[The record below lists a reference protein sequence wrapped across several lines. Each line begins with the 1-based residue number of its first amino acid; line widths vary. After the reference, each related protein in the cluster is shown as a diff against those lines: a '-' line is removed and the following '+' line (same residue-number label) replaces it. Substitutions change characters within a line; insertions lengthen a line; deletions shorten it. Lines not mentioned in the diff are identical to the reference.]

1 VESFMLRDEY
11 IYQEMLEQERIVSL
25 QRTLSPLEWPAPS
38 NRIVLTGSGDS
49 YCVALFG
56 QWVMRERGRISALPT
71 LEASQAAQHLQP
83 GDTLICISVSGR
95 TARVLEAANR
105 ALAAGAQVVAV
116 TDNLQ
121 SPLAELASSV
131 WPIYASP
138 PEELG
143 NTSYAD
149 QHAKQ
154 YIGYHHD
161 VAQTKTFWAGILTL
175 VRAAGIEPDWQV
187 LLDHTRTLLSPTFYE
202 PLFNKATFWAESGQI
217 FLLGS
222 GWAKIAARFASY
234 KMHEF
239 NRVAQFTGIEE
250 YCHTLYF
257 ITRSKD
263 TIVFLVFD
271 EDTAARAREVVP
283 VLCEFFD
290 ARIIWIQPEFFGNDF
305 APAGSGHNI
314 QVVSTPDS
322 DQPLQQFLDFIL
334 TVQWLTY
341 AIGRVHAPNI
351 NTFHAGYDTERLVAG
366 TLRTIRKSAIRSLE
380 PKKLADGD

>member
-1 VESFMLRDEY
+1 MLRDEY
-11 IYQEMLEQERIVSL
+11 IYQEIIEQERIVSL
-25 QRTLSPLEWPAPS
+25 QRTLPPLEWPIPF
-38 NRIVLTGSGDS
+38 NRVSLTGSGDS
-49 YCVALFG
+49 YCAALFG
-56 QWVMRERGRISALPT
+56 KWVMRKRGQVSALPT
-71 LEASQAAQHLQP
+71 LEASQAARHFQV

-95 TARVLEAANR
+95 TVRVLEAAER
-105 ALAAGAQVVAV
+105 ALAAGAKVVAV

-138 PEELG
+138 PQELG
-143 NTSYAD
+143 NTNYKD
-149 QHAKQ
+149 QHAKE

-161 VAQTKTFWAGILTL
+161 VAQTKTFWAGVLTL
-175 VRAAGIEPDWQV
+175 VRAAEIDPDWQV
-187 LLDHTRTLLSPTFYE
+187 LFDHTRTLLSPTFYE
-202 PLFNKATFWAESGQI
+202 LFFNKAKFWAESGQT
-217 FLLGS
+217 FFLGS
-222 GWAKIAARFASY
+222 GWAKIVARFASY

-239 NRVAQFTGIEE
+239 NRLAHFSGIEE

-257 ITRSKD
+257 ITRSRD

-290 ARIIWIQPEFFGNDF
+290 ARIVWLQARLFGKNFLPVGPER
-305 APAGSGHNI
+305 NI
-314 QVVSTPDS
+314 QVVNTPAS
-322 DQPLQQFLDFIL
+322 DQPLQQFLNLIL

-366 TLRTIRKSAIRSLE
+366 TLRTIRKSAIRSLK

>member
-1 VESFMLRDEY
+1 MLRDEY
-11 IYQEMLEQERIVSL
+11 IYQEMLEQERIVAL
-25 QRTLSPLEWPAPS
+25 QRKLPPLEWPGPS
-38 NRIVLTGSGDS
+38 NRVILTGSGDS
-49 YCVALFG
+49 YCAALFG
-56 QWVMRERGRISALPT
+56 QWVMKERVQVFGLPA
-71 LEASQAAQHLQP
+71 LEASQAAQLFQA
-83 GDTLICISVSGR
+83 GDTLIGISVSGR
-95 TARVLEAANR
+95 TARILEAAKR
-105 ALAAGAQVVAV
+105 ALAANARVVAV

-143 NTSYAD
+143 DTNYTD

-161 VAQTKTFWAGILTL
+161 VAQTKTFWAVLLTL
-175 VRAAGIEPDWQV
+175 MRAAEIEPDWQV
-187 LLDHTRTLLSPTFYE
+187 LFDHTRTLLSPSYYE
-202 PLFNKATFWAESGQI
+202 PIFNKAKFWGESGQT
-217 FLLGS
+217 FFLGS
-222 GWAKIAARFASY
+222 GWAKIVARFASY

-239 NRVAQFTGIEE
+239 NRLAHFTGIEE

-283 VLCEFFD
+283 VLYEFFD
-290 ARIIWIQPEFFGNDF
+290 ARIIWLQPEPFGNDF
-305 APAGSGHNI
+305 APAASGYNI
-314 QVVSTPDS
+314 KVVNTPAS
-322 DQPLQQFLDFIL
+322 DQPLQQFFDFIL

-341 AIGRVHAPNI
+341 AIGRVNAPNI

-366 TLRTIRKSAIRSLE
+366 TLQTIRKSVIRAPK
-380 PKKLADGD
+380 PKKLAEGD